1 MSRYAKNAQ
10 RKSKWSRLP
19 PRPACHGF
27 RTHPLSIARRTP
39 LAAGFFVP
47 IFVKIIIFAGQT
59 PNFVI

>member
-1 MSRYAKNAQ
+1 MESTAPSADLP
-10 RKSKWSRLP
+10 RLP
-19 PRPACHGF
+19 NAPPQYRSPR
-27 RTHPLSIARRTP
+27 P